1 MSNLIFLASKL
12 ELLTINKIWSFLPD
26 LDFKEMGEMAIK
38 QIYLNFDRRKT
49 LRKSTITFNYRIVD
63 GHIEFP
69 YYMLLFDK
77 SNKQSTKLETAGT
90 WSKSNLNIMNIYEEK
105 YHQFLD
111 MDYPGGIF
119 KLFFTQTLTNSD
131 TGRLISD
138 NLGLFK

>member
-1 MSNLIFLASKL
+1 M
-12 ELLTINKIWSFLPD
+12 PD

-90 WSKSNLNIMNIYEEK
+90 
-105 YHQFLD
+105 
-111 MDYPGGIF
+111 
-119 KLFFTQTLTNSD
+119 
-131 TGRLISD
+131 
-138 NLGLFK
+138 